1 MPDIRR
7 ARQKADDVN
16 SRTLFRTGSIG
27 AVVAALCCAT
37 PILGVVLGA
46 IGLSALAGKADYVLI
61 PVLVVSLGLVGI
73 GLYRR
78 NTSASAGTDCC
89 ETDKN
94 TGKFKS

>member
-1 MPDIRR
+1 MLDIRR

-16 SRTLFRTGSIG
+16 SRAFFRTGIIG

-37 PILGVVLGA
+37 PILGIALGA
-46 IGLSALAGKADYVLI
+46 IGLSALATKADYVLI
-61 PVLVVSLGLVGI
+61 PVLVTSLGLVGI

-78 NTSASAGTDCC
+78 NASTPAVIDCC

>member
-1 MPDIRR
+1 MLDIRR

-16 SRTLFRTGSIG
+16 SRALFRTGIIG

-37 PILGVVLGA
+37 PILGLA
-46 IGLSALAGKADYVLI
+46 LATIGLSALAGKADYVLI
-61 PVLVVSLGLVGI
+61 PVLVASLGLVGI

-78 NTSASAGTDCC
+78 NASTPAVIDCC

>member
-1 MPDIRR
+1 MNNR
-7 ARQKADDVN
+7 A
-16 SRTLFRTGSIG
+16 LFRTGVIG

-37 PILGVVLGA
+37 PILGIALGA
-46 IGLSALAGKADYVLI
+46 IGLSALATKVDYVLI
-61 PVLVVSLGLVGI
+61 PVLVASLGLVGI

-78 NTSASAGTDCC
+78 KVSTPAVIDCC

>member
-1 MPDIRR
+1 MRDSNPW
-7 ARQKADDVN
+7 
-16 SRTLFRTGSIG
+16 L
-27 AVVAALCCAT
+27 ALA
-37 PILGVVLGA
+37 A

-61 PVLVVSLGLVGI
+61 PVLVASLGLVGI

-78 NTSASAGTDCC
+78 NASTPAVIDCC

>member
-1 MPDIRR
+1 MNTR
-7 ARQKADDVN
+7 A
-16 SRTLFRTGSIG
+16 LFRTGVIG

-37 PILGVVLGA
+37 PILGIALGA
-46 IGLSALAGKADYVLI
+46 IGLSALAAKADYVLI
-61 PVLVVSLGLVGI
+61 PVLVASLGLIGI

-78 NTSASAGTDCC
+78 NASAPAVIDCC

>member
-1 MPDIRR
+1 MLDIRR
-7 ARQKADDVN
+7 ARQKADDMN
-16 SRTLFRTGSIG
+16 SRALFRTGVIG

-37 PILGVVLGA
+37 PILGLALAA
-46 IGLSALAGKADYVLI
+46 IGLSALAGKADYALI
-61 PVLVVSLGLVGI
+61 PVLVASLGLVGI

-78 NTSASAGTDCC
+78 NASTSAVIDCC

>member
-1 MPDIRR
+1 MNNR
-7 ARQKADDVN
+7 A
-16 SRTLFRTGSIG
+16 LFQTGVIG

-37 PILGVVLGA
+37 PILGIALGA
-46 IGLSALAGKADYVLI
+46 IGLSALAAKPDYVLI
-61 PVLVVSLGLVGI
+61 PVLVASLGLIGI

-78 NTSASAGTDCC
+78 NASAPAVIDCC

>member
-1 MPDIRR
+1 MNNR
-7 ARQKADDVN
+7 A
-16 SRTLFRTGSIG
+16 LFRTGVIG

-37 PILGVVLGA
+37 PILGIALGA
-46 IGLSALAGKADYVLI
+46 IGLSALATKVDYVMI
-61 PVLVVSLGLVGI
+61 PVLVASLGLVGI

-78 NTSASAGTDCC
+78 KVSTPAVIDCC

>member
-1 MPDIRR
+1 MNNR
-7 ARQKADDVN
+7 A
-16 SRTLFRTGSIG
+16 LFRTGVIG

-37 PILGVVLGA
+37 PILGIALGA
-46 IGLSALAGKADYVLI
+46 IGLSALAAKADYVLI
-61 PVLVVSLGLVGI
+61 PVLVASLGLIGI

-78 NTSASAGTDCC
+78 NASAPAVIDCC

>member
-1 MPDIRR
+1 MNNR
-7 ARQKADDVN
+7 A
-16 SRTLFRTGSIG
+16 LFQTGVIG

-37 PILGVVLGA
+37 PILGIALGA
-46 IGLSALAGKADYVLI
+46 IGLSALAAKADYVLI
-61 PVLVVSLGLVGI
+61 PVLVASLGLIGI

-78 NTSASAGTDCC
+78 NASAPAVIDCC